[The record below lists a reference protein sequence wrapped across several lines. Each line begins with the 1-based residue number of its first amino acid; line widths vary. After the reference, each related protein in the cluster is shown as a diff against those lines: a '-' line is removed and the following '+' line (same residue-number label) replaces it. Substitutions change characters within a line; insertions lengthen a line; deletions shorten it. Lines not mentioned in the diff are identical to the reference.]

1 MELLKNYLSGIS
13 LANANILILSKDK
26 SFSKFVCERLT
37 KVENSTVYIR
47 PTAAFD
53 DQLSASMDLIIL
65 DNSISFIENNSIFP
79 DLVKSG
85 TVLISINCKPPFEM
99 EGHIRSEYQTDN
111 LFVSID
117 RPKKIIRPVE
127 YFEIEKIEGSI
138 FFFLGEVKKDFCAVD
153 FGDTCKDVPLML
165 QQAYALAMRMH
176 KKIPKDQLLTCLV
189 KDVQIKEVL
198 NVDMYSVNPIGT
210 LCEMLRL
217 INIKFENA
225 RSSNRTYLVL
235 TKIRI
240 CALIANKMSAVL
252 LENFSERE
260 IYSALWIK

>member
-1 MELLKNYLSGIS
+1 
-13 LANANILILSKDK
+13 
-26 SFSKFVCERLT
+26 
-37 KVENSTVYIR
+37 
-47 PTAAFD
+47 
-53 DQLSASMDLIIL
+53 
-65 DNSISFIENNSIFP
+65 
-79 DLVKSG
+79 
-85 TVLISINCKPPFEM
+85 
-99 EGHIRSEYQTDN
+99 
-111 LFVSID
+111 
-117 RPKKIIRPVE
+117 
-127 YFEIEKIEGSI
+127 
-138 FFFLGEVKKDFCAVD
+138 
-153 FGDTCKDVPLML
+153 ML